1 MVVGPNGALDWRRPL
16 KPQPLPEEWVLRQ
29 LRDADLDRDEDVLTL
44 LGFGV
49 ISWPYFDPAQVPA
62 LAGGRL
68 ASAPAD
74 TLVTDDWWRTRG
86 DGTIEDARW
95 WLKTARALAGVWIR
109 ATLGEDPVPAWSAE
123 GFRALDREG
132 VCWAQF
138 TLALKEGLHPFRAH
152 VEYAEPRLPGFV
164 YGLPNVGLYS
174 AACRQIFNFAAQEQT
189 ARRCENATC
198 GRVFVH
204 QLGGAKF
211 RQHRSTGIR
220 YCTPE
225 CARAEASRQYR
236 RRKAAGKEQSR

>member
-1 MVVGPNGALDWRRPL
+1 MRP
-16 KPQPLPEEWVLRQ
+16 WYV
-29 LRDADLDRDEDVLTL
+29 
-44 LGFGV
+44 
-49 ISWPYFDPAQVPA
+49 
-62 LAGGRL
+62 
-68 ASAPAD
+68 
-74 TLVTDDWWRTRG
+74 
-86 DGTIEDARW
+86 
-95 WLKTARALAGVWIR
+95 
-109 ATLGEDPVPAWSAE
+109 SAE